1 MTIFNEGRGKVIDVN
16 PAPFARLIGLG
27 VAAFLVVIL
36 LFNSVT
42 TVQTGNVGV
51 LTLFGAVS
59 GPVLCREQNQFYLL
73 DFFRAERTLQGRV
86 RHQRRIR
93 PQHHVPA

>member
-27 VAAFLVVIL
+27 IAAFLLIIL

-42 TVQTGNVGV
+42 TVSTGN
-51 LTLFGAVS
+51 AV
-59 GPVLCREQNQFYLL
+59 N
-73 DFFRAERTLQGRV
+73 
-86 RHQRRIR
+86 
-93 PQHHVPA
+93 